1 MPAVCHQRRHLNG
14 SKLAL
19 ADKYLNLVKLTCLA
33 MTYLQTFNKADRGI
47 NAYIY
52 HKTFNMADRGS
63 YACLYGDKI
72 NGDINQPSS
81 SSSEYS
87 AICLWKMDTGQ
98 ADIWNKLSILEAA
111 LIRKYDPLADSQS
124 NIIPKPTTGIGIPL
138 SILTDCCCFY
148 STGFTDRSLCVDSFH
163 EFQADVGQ
171 AGNSSF
177 LNASC

>member
-1 MPAVCHQRRHLNG
+1 MRGDQ
-14 SKLAL
+14 
-19 ADKYLNLVKLTCLA
+19 LT
-33 MTYLQTFNKADRGI
+33 G
-47 NAYIY
+47 
-52 HKTFNMADRGS
+52 GV
-63 YACLYGDKI
+63 
-72 NGDINQPSS
+72 QPTT
-81 SSSEYS
+81 SEYS

-148 STGFTDRSLCVDSFH
+148 STRFTDLAFHVDSFH

>member
-1 MPAVCHQRRHLNG
+1 MV
-14 SKLAL
+14 
-19 ADKYLNLVKLTCLA
+19 T
-33 MTYLQTFNKADRGI
+33 T
-47 NAYIY
+47 
-52 HKTFNMADRGS
+52 
-63 YACLYGDKI
+63 
-72 NGDINQPSS
+72 NQPTT
-81 SSSEYS
+81 SEYS

-111 LIRKYDPLADSQS
+111 LIRKYDPIADSQS

-148 STGFTDRSLCVDSFH
+148 STRFTDRSFCVDSFH

>member
-98 ADIWNKLSILEAA
+98 ADICNVLFGFCLE
-111 LIRKYDPLADSQS
+111 
-124 NIIPKPTTGIGIPL
+124 
-138 SILTDCCCFY
+138 F
-148 STGFTDRSLCVDSFH
+148 
-163 EFQADVGQ
+163 
-171 AGNSSF
+171 
-177 LNASC
+177 